1 MAIFK
6 PDTCGLKLWGR
17 EALADAAMWA
27 AGWGVGKL
35 VAPAIMLWEKKDIY
49 SHILRG
55 SLLQI
60 RSVSTHGA
68 FLKQGIGLYII
79 NISLY
84 MSFTYC

>member
-1 MAIFK
+1 MQQ
-6 PDTCGLKLWGR
+6 CGLQVG
-17 EALADAAMWA
+17 ALVRLQPPLSCY
-27 AGWGVGKL
+27 G
-35 VAPAIMLWEKKDIY
+35 KKDIY
-49 SHILRG
+49 LDILQG